1 MNGLPTESSHLLYH
15 PVINDPEA
23 SSPSPQRRQDS
34 SIICSCKHLCLPS
47 KAAILI
53 LFWTAVVDTVYNVV
67 LILAAVI
74 ADTWS
79 LSPDISISAN
89 YYLPYAIL
97 AFVSMLYPL
106 SGFIADVCCGRLKAV
121 LTGLCLI
128 FTFILLLC
136 LVETLV
142 LIKPRSLG
150 SYKYFV
156 TVYYTVPLLMQMEL

>member
-1 MNGLPTESSHLLYH
+1 MNGLPTVELSHLLYH

-23 SSPSPQRRQDS
+23 SSPSPQRRQES
-34 SIICSCKHLCLPS
+34 SCSCKHLCLPS

-53 LFWTAVVDTVYNVV
+53 IFWTAVVGTVYNVV

-136 LVETLV
+136 LMETLV
-142 LIKPRSLG
+142 LIKPHSLG
-150 SYKYFV
+150 VLQYFV
-156 TVYYTVPLLMQMEL
+156 IVYYTALCHYSCK